1 MRKSSKGFSLIE
13 LLIVVAIILIIAAI
27 AIPDLLKS
35 RQAANQASAVG
46 SLRTINTSE
55 VTYSSTYTTGFSDT
69 LTQLDGT
76 VTPSTADSAG
86 LLDTVLGAGV
96 KSSYTFAYTVCPATY
111 PCSTSPKHNDSYS
124 VTASPVAGVG
134 NGNFY
139 YTDHSGV
146 IRQNTSTTASASDGP
161 LAG

>member
-1 MRKSSKGFSLIE
+1 MRKSTRGFSLIE

-55 VTYSSTYTTGFSDT
+55 VTYASTYTTGFSAT
-69 LTQLDGT
+69 LLQLDGT
-76 VTPSTADSAG
+76 ATPSTADEAG
-86 LLDTVLGAGV
+86 LIDNVLGNGA
-96 KSSYTFAYTVCPATY
+96 KSGYTFTYSATPTTTTGGLTRY
-111 PCSTSPKHNDSYS
+111 DGYS
-124 VTASPVAGVG
+124 CTAAPTAGAG

-146 IRQNTSTTASASDGP
+146 IRQNTSATATSTDTP

>member
-1 MRKSSKGFSLIE
+1 MRKNSRGFSLIE

-55 VTYSSTYTTGFSDT
+55 VTYASTYTTGFSST
-69 LTQLDGT
+69 LAQLDGT
-76 VTPSTADSAG
+76 ATPSTAASAG
-86 LLDTVLGAGV
+86 LLDTVLGSGL
-96 KSSYTFAYTVCPATY
+96 KSSYTFKYTPTNITATPARVDGY
-111 PCSTSPKHNDSYS
+111 N
-124 VTASPVAGVG
+124 VTASPVAGAG

-139 YTDHSGV
+139 YTDMSGV
-146 IRQNTSTTASASDGP
+146 IRQNTSTTATSTDLP